1 MNSVCDLTFI
11 ISYMQL
17 KIRFINNIF
26 WSKLSIFLFDALL
39 ITYKNLSLISNFKLY
54 QNLRLLILSSHNNA
68 LVLKGMKNTK
78 IFVVLPFT
86 GDEFK
91 INVISFCYVCQC
103 IMLSYY
109 IISGNY
115 NLKMLT
121 FTY

>member
-68 LVLKGMKNTK
+68 LVLKGMKNTE
-78 IFVVLPFT
+78 IFLVSPFT
-86 GDEFK
+86 DDEFQ